1 MNKDNN
7 EGNNPLKSFLVTVL
21 IILLVMVWWEWC
33 KEKPMR
39 FLYSLLIL
47 GSLMYLTH
55 INSYAY
61 QHPDCI
67 LCN

>member
-1 MNKDNN
+1 MSKDSD
-7 EGNNPLKSFLVTVL
+7 EGNNPLKSFFIAVILMVL
-21 IILLVMVWWEWC
+21 AVMWWEWC
-33 KEKPMR
+33 KEKPIR
-39 FLYSLLIL
+39 FLYTVLIV

-67 LCN
+67 LCD